1 MAGSAEAFQ
10 RSITLDPYNAEAY
23 HQYGQALTGLGRYT
37 EALAAY
43 RRVVDLE
50 PDRAMTLVPMAAIH
64 GRLGRPFEGLRLMD
78 SAISASPNVPYARA
92 TRSLFRAETG
102 DIPGAKEDAEFALS
116 LDPAYPV
123 PALAALVKSL
133 WMSGDTLQA
142 LSRLRQAEAAV
153 LDKSH
158 PSYTEAYWLSI
169 GEVAAGRSDKA
180 LELLTNVRPQGAWT
194 WFLFQ
199 GSEFVEFRKI
209 PAVAARLAAIDP
221 RRPTR

>member
-1 MAGSAEAFQ
+1 
-10 RSITLDPYNAEAY
+10 
-23 HQYGQALTGLGRYT
+23 
-37 EALAAY
+37 
-43 RRVVDLE
+43 
-50 PDRAMTLVPMAAIH
+50 
-64 GRLGRPFEGLRLMD
+64 MD

-102 DIPGAKEDAEFALS
+102 DIDGAKKDAELALS

-123 PALAALVKSL
+123 PALGALVKSL
-133 WMSGDTLQA
+133 WMSGDTLRA

-153 LDKSH
+153 VDKSR

-169 GEVAAGRSDKA
+169 GEVAAGRFDKA
-180 LELLTNVRPQGAWT
+180 FELLTNVKPQGAWT

-221 RRPTR
+221 RRAAP